1 MKQSKL
7 LYSGPASM
15 QSNIPELPD
24 SGPQSMSFMLL
35 DALGNAAPST
45 MKVSLFDSKS
55 KEQIWSS
62 AFNDGESGCFEP
74 PESEN
79 FHAIIGNDKWTSLF
93 LITMSM
99 ILRMRLM
106 MTWISMNMARNM
118 MVN

>member
-1 MKQSKL
+1 MTFTAAKTLTFTCAGGAYIRLSGGNIELGCPGDIMMKQSKL

-55 KEQIWSS
+55 KK
-62 AFNDGESGCFEP
+62 NKYGV
-74 PESEN
+74 
-79 FHAIIGNDKWTSLF
+79 L
-93 LITMSM
+93 L
-99 ILRMRLM
+99 LM
-106 MTWISMNMARNM
+106 MESQVVLNRLKVKIFMQ
-118 MVN
+118 